1 MTNLNQLIKKRRARK
16 YKKARGNILLKNP
29 QKKSVCLKILTMSPK
44 KPNSANRKVVKIK
57 FINSGKILTAKVPG
71 EKHNLQQHS
80 FILVKGGRIKDLIG
94 INLKAIRGKYD
105 LIGVLNRKTSRSL
118 YGVKKY

>member
-1 MTNLNQLIKKRRARK
+1 MNNLNQLIKKKRI
-16 YKKARGNILLKNP
+16 KKHKKTRGNILLKNP

-44 KPNSANRKVVKIK
+44 KPNSANRKVVKIR

-105 LIGVLNRKTSRSL
+105 LTGVINRKTSRSL